1 MRNKLKK
8 IFNLSILTT
17 IYFNFKYL
25 PFKQAI
31 KLPIFLFNPSLKL
44 GRQSKIIIQNKQIST
59 GMIQLGYNFIP
70 PLSKKKNCIAR

>member
-44 GRQSKIIIQNKQIST
+44 GRQSKIIIQNKQIS
-59 GMIQLGYNFIP
+59 
-70 PLSKKKNCIAR
+70 SKRPKMAY